1 MSNEGQKITRQ
12 MHEYEDTKYNELNY
26 IGSLLVNISKG
37 EKPDRWLAAD
47 DFLINNNGRIYN
59 EIFKQ
64 LDEGI
69 TPDITTLYD
78 NFKILPDN
86 EKIDASYFGDISCI
100 SDSNIKMYE
109 RKIYEFSK
117 NRNFIKAIRIAYEQ
131 WQGQGET
138 DAIIKNMIPA
148 LSDVV
153 SIRNEMTIKT
163 AAEILTIEF
172 PPVKWIVPD
181 LIGEGLTM
189 INGSPKI
196 GKSWLSLNL
205 SIAAASG
212 GAFLGALCANQTGT
226 LYLALED
233 TDRRIQSRL
242 KKLQANKT
250 NNLKISTQWR
260 DGYIGLENYLRANTG
275 IGLVIIDT
283 LARFT
288 NIEDFNAYAETTR
301 ALARLKKIADD
312 LRVSIVVI
320 HHAKKGTSKDND
332 KSDWMD
338 AALGSTGLTG
348 ATDSTIYI
356 KRMSRKDTAAQLFA
370 TGRDTADIEYN
381 LKMDN
386 DCGWVII
393 NKAAVQESVSTK
405 SKPVDYS
412 KPRG

>member
-1 MSNEGQKITRQ
+1 